1 MRITDK
7 RNGEPVGRVL
17 VHPLQREFERS
28 LTRVLG
34 SQENWKVGDKI
45 STIEFNNISNKE
57 YVHNQLLARG
67 FKVGKIVSL
76 YVYVGQEGKKVQ
88 IIKGESKLK
97 RPNAPVTILDPD
109 KHYGRH
115 EIRKMLRDGEH
126 FSTEGLSLKRREVI
140 SRAILHLRRREEM
153 PIVSD
158 ILRKKNVLGASG
170 VIYWLYK

>member
-7 RNGEPVGRVL
+7 RNGEPVGRIL
-17 VHPLQREFERS
+17 AHPLQREFERS

-76 YVYVGQEGKKVQ
+76 YVYAGQEGKKVQ
-88 IIKGESKLK
+88 ITKGDRNIK

-109 KHYGRH
+109 KHYGRR

-126 FSTEGLSLKRREVI
+126 FSTEGLSLKRRKVI
-140 SRAILHLRRREEM
+140 SNAIIDLGRREGM
-153 PIVSD
+153 SIVSE
-158 ILRKKNVLGASG
+158 ILRKKNVLSG